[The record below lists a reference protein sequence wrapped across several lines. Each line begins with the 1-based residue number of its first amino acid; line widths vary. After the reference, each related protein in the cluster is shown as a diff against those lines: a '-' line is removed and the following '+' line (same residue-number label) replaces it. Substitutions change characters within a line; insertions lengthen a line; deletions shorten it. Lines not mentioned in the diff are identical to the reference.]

1 MDLSQI
7 PNISL
12 KGVFTIHLVL
22 TSLALRS
29 VWLHTS
35 AYFFY
40 NVIFLFTLLWSIH
53 IKDSEEPVHM
63 AIHVNVV
70 AIFLDLFFIITGLG
84 LAFSLGDGFSFIVC
98 LAQFGFRFLS
108 VYMLWRVSMDRN
120 SLVDPLPPQI
130 SNMFNQSGLG
140 ESTMGSPYQD
150 IGGIPHQSM
159 PGNNFGPSVYHT

>member
-1 MDLSQI
+1 MDLSQV

-12 KGVFTIHLVL
+12 KGIFTIHLIL
-22 TSLALRS
+22 TTLALRS

-35 AYFFY
+35 AYLAY
-40 NVIFLFTLLWSIH
+40 NIIFLITLIWSIH

-70 AIFLDLFFIITGLG
+70 SIFLDVFFMLSGLST
-84 LAFSLGDGFSFIVC
+84 AFALGDGFSFIMC
-98 LAQFGFRFLS
+98 LVQFGFRFLS

-140 ESTMGSPYQD
+140 DSGMGSPYQD
-150 IGGIPHQSM
+150 IGGMPHQSM
-159 PGNNFGPSVYHT
+159 PGNAFSPSVYHT